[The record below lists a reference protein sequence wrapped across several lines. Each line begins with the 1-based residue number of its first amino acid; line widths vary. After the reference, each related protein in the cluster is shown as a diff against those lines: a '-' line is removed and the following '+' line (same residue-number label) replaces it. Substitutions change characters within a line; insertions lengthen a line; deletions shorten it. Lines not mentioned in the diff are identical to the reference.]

1 MQEKLRRVRKMVGDR
16 PIDIQVDGGIA
27 VDTIAMPAA
36 AGANVF
42 VAGSAIFS
50 GGHVDAYRKT
60 IDTLRGNAEGAR
72 A

>member
-1 MQEKLRRVRKMVGDR
+1 VRALVGDR

-50 GGHVDAYRKT
+50 GGHIDAYRKT
-60 IDTLRGNAEGAR
+60 IDTLRSNAEGAR